1 MTGSDDKILELLADS
16 GVALNKKAM
25 EVNVEL
31 SDETIS
37 YSTLKRRL
45 PKLEDAE
52 LVELVRE
59 RGGYHRITERE
70 ELYLAGEFEIG
81 KLESVQGEEMG

>member
-1 MTGSDDKILELLADS
+1 MTGSDDQILELLADS

-25 EVNVEL
+25 EVNFEL
-31 SDETIS
+31 DGEDIS

-45 PKLEDAE
+45 PKLENAG

-59 RGGYHRITERE
+59 RGGYYRITDLGEQ
-70 ELYLAGEFEIG
+70 YLAGELDASE
-81 KLESVQGEEMG
+81 LESDD